1 MGEPPN
7 RPVPNPVP
15 SAVSHS
21 LVSSSQRWANKGPL
35 SVLPQAYREKRKLPR
50 KIFVGKIKESQKQFH
65 SLSLAAHRSAT
76 ARSNGGT
83 RDEPG
88 PSPLSHRQKEGVQ
101 SEVWDSHR
109 RLRGPHLN
117 HRGTVA
123 HHRIA
128 VLETHSV
135 GCGRRAPGTAGRA
148 HHSQPHHFRLCSLPP
163 GHSASPEECIL
174 RCRTGTQ
181 GGRRPTL
188 RWVRWLGQ

>member
-15 SAVSHS
+15 SAVFHS
-21 LVSSSQRWANKGPL
+21 LVSSSQRWANKRPL

-83 RDEPG
+83 WEEPG
-88 PSPLSHRQKEGVQ
+88 PSLLSHQQKEGVQ

-109 RLRGPHLN
+109 RLRGPRLN

-148 HHSQPHHFRLCSLPP
+148 HHSQPHHFHLCSLPP

-174 RCRTGTQ
+174 CCRTGTQ